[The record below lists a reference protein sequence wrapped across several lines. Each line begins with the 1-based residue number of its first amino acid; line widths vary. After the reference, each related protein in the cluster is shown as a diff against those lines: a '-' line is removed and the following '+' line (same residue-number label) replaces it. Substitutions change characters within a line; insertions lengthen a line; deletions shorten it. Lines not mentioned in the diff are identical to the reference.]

1 MTWQLTALSGQ
12 ASYANLSTV
21 YGYTVWAVMN
31 HVSSN
36 PVLQYVTNVSKNAT
50 SLNNVSTLIHG
61 SFSQLYVEMVGMP
74 LIMDQMSN
82 AANY

>member
-1 MTWQLTALSGQ
+1 MAAHCSVRTGKLCQPLNCLWIHSVGCDEPRIFESG
-12 ASYANLSTV
+12 V
-21 YGYTVWAVMN
+21 
-31 HVSSN
+31 
-36 PVLQYVTNVSKNAT
+36 QYVTNVSKNAT

>member
-1 MTWQLTALSGQ
+1 M
-12 ASYANLSTV
+12 
-21 YGYTVWAVMN
+21 WAVMN

-36 PVLQYVTNVSKNAT
+36 PVLQYVTNVRQNAT